1 MGPDSPEEPSSACI
15 LHDSCSGE
23 VGSTSSNNTP
33 FRRWEM
39 AAAAGIVHQEALQ
52 EKKRCRGRLGVEV
65 EDGGE
70 GGREGKVRKTAEELV
85 WERRRRK
92 RSVEEHHL
100 ESAVIRIFFL
110 PFFVASEGNGGRS
123 SQLITVS
130 FFLLTLQKEEA
141 RVHDCHVLTRPW

>member
-65 EDGGE
+65 VE
-70 GGREGKVRKTAEELV
+70 GGRGREGRERCAKLQRNLSESEDEGREAWRNTIWNLPLLEFFFCRFLSPLRGMEGDRPSSLQSVFFYWRC
-85 WERRRRK
+85 RRRRPGFTT
-92 RSVEEHHL
+92 
-100 ESAVIRIFFL
+100 A
-110 PFFVASEGNGGRS
+110 
-123 SQLITVS
+123 T
-130 FFLLTLQKEEA
+130 
-141 RVHDCHVLTRPW
+141 C